1 MIECQVAVTSRLV
14 KINTLHAGCIFVS
27 VQSGLMK
34 ITGILKFYL
43 KIIES
48 ESVFVTLDF
57 VHHREHMTFLIWS
70 SFFLSFVDS
79 SCDKKAK
86 KLRSH
91 YLANPMA
98 EYMHFSHHKDR
109 ELDKTY
115 KEYQGKLGKNYTSL
129 TEHER
134 RKHIFKHN
142 LRCSVYYMKA
152 IV

>member
-1 MIECQVAVTSRLV
+1 MHDLV
-14 KINTLHAGCIFVS
+14 HQRV
-27 VQSGLMK
+27 
-34 ITGILKFYL
+34 
-43 KIIES
+43 
-48 ESVFVTLDF
+48 
-57 VHHREHMTFLIWS
+57 HMTFLMDVFI
-70 SFFLSFVDS
+70 LSFIDS

-115 KEYQGKLGKNYTSL
+115 EEYQAKHGKNYSSL

-142 LRCSVYYMKA
+142 LRCSMYFIRVILLA
-152 IV
+152 AFST